1 MSTLIRC
8 VQYTSDRVVLT
19 EVIAENKRCLALCRG
34 RGMGRERGGRDSKT
48 GFWERGGGSGLKELF
63 GLKGKKGVL
72 LVTEEGNA
80 HWGHPQ

>member
-1 MSTLIRC
+1 MQRIKGVWHC
-8 VQYTSDRVVLT
+8 VGAG
-19 EVIAENKRCLALCRG
+19 EWECRG
-34 RGMGRERGGRDSKT
+34 GGRDSKT

-80 HWGHPQ
+80 HWGNPQ